1 MVSKGVGSNKFF
13 IFEEKISTDVLNF
26 LNKHKIETY
35 RLNTHQMIPDLMIQI
50 NMRKGYTL

>member
-1 MVSKGVGSNKFF
+1 MVSKDVGFNKFF

-50 NMRKGYTL
+50 NMRK